1 LGVGVWGMGPTP
13 QPPIPN
19 PQSPIPNPQ
28 SPKKK
33 YLYYKIINKLIFFIL
48 ILINIMGCCFLFP
61 RRYRGGGGDGLVKK
75 PVLYLYPE
83 KEIDVEVKLS
93 IKNSEFTCVYPK
105 FEDENEC
112 KWKVKANPNGELSI
126 SGKKYPYLFW
136 EAESYK
142 SQDFNEGFIV
152 KSENA
157 EEFLEEKLKIL
168 GLNDKESSEFITYW
182 LPVLIKNKMSIC
194 SFQTEQFLDNFK
206 YEITPK
212 PDSFLRVF
220 LSIKK
225 IDKEIN
231 IKEQNLK
238 GFKREGFVAV
248 EWGGSNIQN

>member
-1 LGVGVWGMGPTP
+1 M
-13 QPPIPN
+13 
-19 PQSPIPNPQ
+19 
-28 SPKKK
+28 
-33 YLYYKIINKLIFFIL
+33 
-48 ILINIMGCCFLFP
+48 
-61 RRYRGGGGDGLVKK
+61 
-75 PVLYLYPE
+75 
-83 KEIDVEVKLS
+83 
-93 IKNSEFTCVYPK
+93 
-105 FEDENEC
+105 
-112 KWKVKANPNGELSI
+112 
-126 SGKKYPYLFW
+126 
-136 EAESYK
+136 
-142 SQDFNEGFIV
+142 
-152 KSENA
+152 
-157 EEFLEEKLKIL
+157 KIL